1 MPKWS
6 RATLQMV
13 LKSSYKHENSHGDYA
28 SDGVTWNEMQGE
40 SQAFPHRKCL
50 LNLYT
55 RNISKVRGFGRA
67 SEITFGHVE
76 VISPWSTYIQGKGVR
91 SEGQNGDSH
100 HLPFPR
106 DALEVIHELGDMRV
120 EGHERTIES
129 ERRG

>member
-1 MPKWS
+1 MAICGCSEVSANYPDK
-6 RATLQMV
+6 LGLLV
-13 LKSSYKHENSHGDYA
+13 LIAILVLIVRH
-28 SDGVTWNEMQGE
+28 
-40 SQAFPHRKCL
+40 L
-50 LNLYT
+50 LLW
-55 RNISKVRGFGRA
+55 A

-120 EGHERTIES
+120 EGHERTI
-129 ERRG
+129 